1 MNTQYGDVYNYNA
14 GAQFLATPPVTP
26 RRVAEDQLIALQR
39 QFARPPGINA
49 AFDVLRREHTV
60 IVEGAPGTGRSAAAQ
75 VLLCELPRDHGTYHE
90 LTPEKPESGS
100 GRWLA
105 LDLIGSQ
112 DRMLLDLSRADAETW
127 HAVQAE
133 LSDFRHELI
142 SKRAFLAIVLPHA
155 AMDPLS
161 SHFAHLRKEIGRP
174 DAVEALTR
182 HLRLLGVDEWV
193 RRDTPQALQTY
204 LNTDPSMLE
213 LARLAERIASLR
225 GPGDFASWCE
235 QALSAQTDR
244 ADEVA
249 LLVPRLEEGRERAL
263 LLASAL
269 LHRARSEAVYR
280 GTNELVK
287 VAGSAHDER
296 PLLEHRGLSDRLQAA
311 NARLGPDG
319 RVHFPSPGFAEAAR
333 HYFWTDLPDVRDL
346 LSKWIRTAVRLRE
359 LDPADRGALVE
370 RFTDLCVQTGEFGR
384 LDELVRAWTSESARP
399 SEVQAAAHLLKR
411 GVENERS
418 GGEFR
423 AMIYGWSTS
432 HITASLRAV
441 LAEVCEKV
449 MSVHHPEPALVR
461 LHHLAR
467 LESPPGVARDALLRY
482 VDGDRRLQR
491 RLLARLATT
500 QSSRHH
506 RADADLFLSLPTL
519 PSDFLLTP
527 ATREWLTLCWRSAF
541 SLTASEQWAAC
552 AARWLSTAD
561 EATAPALIDATV
573 TVLVDASDLRYPILT
588 RIYAEAR
595 RAVSPRL
602 AALLLDT
609 ITAAQRKHFDQ
620 RPPDLEV
627 TSS

>member
-1 MNTQYGDVYNYNA
+1 MNNHYGDVYNV
-14 GAQFLATPPVTP
+14 GSQFLATPPATP
-26 RRVAEDQLIALQR
+26 RRVAEDQLVALQR

-49 AFDVLRREHTV
+49 AYDVLRRDHTV
-60 IVEGAPGTGRSAAAQ
+60 IVEGAPGTGRSAAAR

-90 LTPEKPESGS
+90 LTPEKPELDS

-112 DRMLLDLSRADAETW
+112 DRMLLDLSRADARTW
-127 HAVQAE
+127 HAVQKE
-133 LSDFRHELI
+133 LSAFRHELI
-142 SKRAFLAIVLPHA
+142 DKGAFLAVVLPHTA
-155 AMDPLS
+155 PEPLS
-161 SHFAHLRKEIGRP
+161 SHFAHLRREIGKP
-174 DAVEALTR
+174 DALEALTR
-182 HLRLLGVDEWV
+182 HLRLLGVDEQV
-193 RRDTPQALQTY
+193 RQNTPQALRTY
-204 LNTDPSMLE
+204 LESGPSMGD

-235 QALSAQTDR
+235 KALSAQTDR
-244 ADEVA
+244 AHEVA
-249 LLVPRLEEGRERAL
+249 LLVPRLKKGRERAL
-263 LLASAL
+263 LLTSAL
-269 LHRARSEAVYR
+269 LHGARSEAVYQ

-287 VAGSAHDER
+287 VAGSAHDDR

-319 RVHFPSPGFAEAAR
+319 RVEFPSPGFAEAAR
-333 HYFWTDLPDVRDL
+333 HYFWTNLPDVRGS
-346 LSKWIRTAVRLRE
+346 LSKWMRTAVRLRD
-359 LDPADRGALVE
+359 LDPAGRGALVE

-384 LDELVRAWTSESARP
+384 LDQLVTAWTSESAHRI
-399 SEVQAAAHLLKR
+399 EVQAAAHLLKR
-411 GVENERS
+411 GVESERS
-418 GGEFR
+418 AGEYR
-423 AMIYGWSTS
+423 TRIYEWSTTT
-432 HITASLRAV
+432 HITPSLRAV

-467 LESPPGVARDALLRY
+467 RESPPGVAREALFRY
-482 VDGDRRLQR
+482 VDEDRRLQR

-506 RADADLFLSLPTL
+506 RADADLFLSLRTL
-519 PSDFLLTP
+519 PSDFLL
-527 ATREWLTLCWRSAF
+527 AASTREWLTLCWRSAF
-541 SLTASEQWAAC
+541 SLTASERWADC

-561 EATAPALIDATV
+561 EATDPALVDATV
-573 TVLVDASDLRYPILT
+573 AVLVDASDLRYPILT

-602 AALLLDT
+602 AALLLDA
-609 ITAAQRKHFDQ
+609 ITAAQRKYFDQ

-627 TSS
+627 SSS